1 MLSWQ
6 VDWVV
11 ATGATNPDKITALC
25 QQAGV
30 PTVNLD
36 LPGSL
41 ARR

>member
-1 MLSWQ
+1 M
-6 VDWVV
+6 V
-11 ATGATNPDKITALC
+11 ATGATNPDKISALC

-41 ARR
+41 AVGDFG